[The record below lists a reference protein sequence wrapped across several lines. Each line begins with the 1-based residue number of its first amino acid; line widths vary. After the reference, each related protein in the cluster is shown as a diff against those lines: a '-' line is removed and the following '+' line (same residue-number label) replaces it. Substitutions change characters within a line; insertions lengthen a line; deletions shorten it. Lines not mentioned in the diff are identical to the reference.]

1 MEEELGNLEPYVY
14 EPLPFKSQQHIR
26 VIRLFSGVHGDTIK
40 FELVIKQLPCDVASY
55 EAVSYVW
62 GDTNIKIP
70 AICQAHD
77 GSERLLLV
85 GQNLHDALLRFRYA
99 DEERLLWADACCINQ
114 EDKAELSQQVA
125 MMRSI
130 YWSAK
135 GVLVWLGPDNEAEAM
150 EAVSLVVDLFYALKA
165 LCRDRVRENG
175 RPLVP
180 NLRGYD
186 SCSLAQNESDS

>member
-1 MEEELGNLEPYVY
+1 MQEEIENLKPYVY
-14 EPLPFKSQQHIR
+14 EPLPCKSQQHIR
-26 VIRLFSGVHGDTIK
+26 VIRLFPGVHGDTIE
-40 FELVIKQLPCDVASY
+40 FELVVKQLPTDVASY
-55 EAVSYVW
+55 EAISYVW
-62 GDTNIKIP
+62 GNTSMKIP
-70 AICQAHD
+70 VVCRARD
-77 GSERLLLV
+77 GSERLLLI

-135 GVLVWLGPDNEAEAM
+135 GVLVWLGPDNDGEAT

-165 LCRDRVRENG
+165 LCKDRVNEDG
-175 RPLVP
+175 RPIVP
-180 NLRGYD
+180 DLRGYE
-186 SCSLAQNESDS
+186 SCSPAQGRLDS